1 MQTPQ
6 PAPSPDPQSARTA
19 RQTERQR
26 MTTSPRDLTALL
38 GSRICHDLISPL
50 GAISNG
56 VELLAMSG
64 MGNSPEMAL
73 IAESVT
79 NANARIRF
87 FRVAFGA
94 AAEGQMISAREIRDI
109 LHGMTAGSRF
119 EVEWLI
125 DEDTP
130 RREAKLALLVIQ
142 CFETAMPWGGKVS
155 VLRDGETWTMSGVA
169 DRTKIEPDL
178 WEVLSN
184 PMSAHDVSAAQIQ
197 FLLAPLSAAEMGRKL
212 TVLTSEQG
220 ATFRF

>member
-1 MQTPQ
+1 M
-6 PAPSPDPQSARTA
+6 ARYL
-19 RQTERQR
+19 ERTC
-26 MTTSPRDLTALL
+26 MTTTPRDLTALL

-64 MGNSPEMAL
+64 IGNSPEMAL

-94 AAEGQMISAREIRDI
+94 AAEDQAIATREVRDI

-119 EVEWLI
+119 SIDWTI
-125 DEDTP
+125 DEDAP
-130 RREAKLALLVIQ
+130 RREVKLALLLIQ
-142 CFETAMPWGGKVS
+142 CFETAMPWGGLVT
-155 VLRDGETWTMSGVA
+155 VACEGDNWTMSGVA
-169 DRTKIEPDL
+169 DRVKIEPDL

-184 PMSAHDVSAAQIQ
+184 PMSSHDVSAAHIQ
-197 FLLAPLSAAEMGRKL
+197 FLLAPLAAAEMGRQL
-212 TVLTSEQG
+212 TVRTSEQG

>member
-1 MQTPQ
+1 
-6 PAPSPDPQSARTA
+6 
-19 RQTERQR
+19 

-56 VELLAMSG
+56 VELLAMTGVGS
-64 MGNSPEMAL
+64 SPEMAL

-94 AAEGQMISAREIRDI
+94 ASEGQMISAREVRDI

-119 EVEWLI
+119 SIDWAVE
-125 DEDTP
+125 EDTP
-130 RREAKLALLVIQ
+130 RREAKLALLLIQ

-155 VLRDGETWTMSGVA
+155 VTRDGNDWMLTGSAERV
-169 DRTKIEPDL
+169 KIEPEL
-178 WEVLSN
+178 WDVLSN
-184 PMSAHDVSAAQIQ
+184 PMTSHDVSAAQIQ

-212 TVLTSEQG
+212 SVATSDQG